1 MINYSTPAVNDLPA
15 IKALLGK
22 NELPYLDIDPY
33 LEDFII
39 AKDNGA
45 IVGTIGVEIV
55 FPYGLVR
62 SLSVEDNYRKQGI
75 AARLLEKI
83 IYHSKGRRVKELY
96 LLTTTADRFFTRHGF
111 SITDRT
117 SVPPQVQKTK
127 EFLHLCPDTAVCMH
141 KII

>member
-62 SLSVEDNYRKQGI
+62 SLSVR
-75 AARLLEKI
+75 I
-83 IYHSKGRRVKELY
+83 ITVNRG
-96 LLTTTADRFFTRHGF
+96 
-111 SITDRT
+111 
-117 SVPPQVQKTK
+117 
-127 EFLHLCPDTAVCMH
+127 
-141 KII
+141 